1 MIKKI
6 TGILVL
12 TGICFSVFFFFEG
25 RYALSE
31 TVQKIEQRLDN
42 YILEDRY
49 NAIQERIWR
58 IEDRYEDKKMPEIV
72 KENLR
77 LLKVEKTKIDI
88 KLESNVEVSKD
99 D

>member
-49 NAIQERIWR
+49 NAIQERIWK
-58 IEDRYEDKKMPEIV
+58 IEDRHEGKEMPDTA
-72 KENLR
+72 KEELR
-77 LLKVEKTKIDI
+77 LLNAEKTRISGKLI
-88 KLESNVEVSKD
+88 KNIKD
-99 D
+99 